1 MKKVEFYFLKQ
12 NLIGVILFICF
23 AFISNNLYATVISVF
38 IAILILFFQKE
49 VILRNE
55 KLEFRRLFFKMSK
68 IVDPTEIR
76 FIKINEAFVNKP
88 QRIRF
93 YFYKNKLL
101 NYTTVEYK
109 NSIDKRAIIN
119 YAKENNIQISINKY
133 H

>member
-1 MKKVEFYFLKQ
+1 M
-12 NLIGVILFICF
+12 FICF